1 MSKVKFVSAN
11 DREAVLLALEEAA
24 QEIADKMALLR
35 EVLKEDAL
43 AEMQSL
49 TASEYRED
57 ALVCLS
63 ETHQQLGAELG
74 EVGPKIGEQLG
85 EEYELIGTID
95 GTHGGRWVL
104 AVKDKAAVWPLGAAV
119 YVKMYV
125 RRIKR

>member
-1 MSKVKFVSAN
+1 MSN
-11 DREAVLLALEEAA
+11 DREAVLSALEEAA
-24 QEIADKMALLR
+24 QEIADKMARLR

-43 AEMQSL
+43 NEMQSL

-74 EVGPKIGEQLG
+74 EVSPKIGEQFG

-95 GTHGGRWVL
+95 GTYGGRWVL
-104 AVKDKAAVWPLGAAV
+104 WVEAENASAVWPDNTAV
-119 YVKMYV
+119 YV